1 LADISKPLVTRK
13 ILAQLSELGGQSPPL
28 PPLATRLPHENL
40 WRAVVCPLLTLAIK
54 RLQEGVLRL
63 AKKTNFILLL
73 DSNRPGP
80 RVEQGVVMLS
90 KQAYGKV

>member
-40 WRAVVCPLLTLAIK
+40 
-54 RLQEGVLRL
+54 
-63 AKKTNFILLL
+63 
-73 DSNRPGP
+73 
-80 RVEQGVVMLS
+80 
-90 KQAYGKV
+90 